1 MTKEWLSLS
10 EAAKILG
17 VHPGTIRLWSDKGI
31 LPTHKTQG
39 GHRRY
44 RRAEIML
51 RASAGGEAPGEAAE
65 ENLLQEIIQAVR
77 AQISEARLEEQSW
90 YRKLDEE
97 ARAQYRMSGRSL
109 FQGLMAYIATQ
120 GEDAA
125 AEAYAVGY
133 EYASRARRYS
143 LDYVDAV
150 KAFLFFRD
158 TLIKAFIKVYGE
170 AKAPADRTAQAYLK
184 MHAFTD
190 EILVSLLQTY
200 HSLESVNR

>member
-17 VHPGTIRLWSDKGI
+17 VHPGTIRLWSNKGA
-31 LPTHKTQG
+31 LPTHRTQG

-44 RRAEIML
+44 RRADILL
-51 RASAGGEAPGEAAE
+51 RASVVGETQRAQAE
-65 ENLLQEIIQAVR
+65 EDLLQQMIQAMR
-77 AQISEARLEEQSW
+77 TQISEANLELQSW
-90 YRKLDEE
+90 YQKLDEE
-97 ARAQYRMSGRSL
+97 ARAQYRQSGRSL
-109 FQGLMAYIATQ
+109 MHGLMAYLAVA
-120 GEDAA
+120 GKDAS

-133 EYASRARRYS
+133 EYASRARRYN

-158 TLIKAFIKVYGE
+158 VLVRAFVKIYVE
-170 AKAPADRTAQAYLK
+170 AKAPAESAAQAYLK
-184 MHAFTD
+184 MHAYTD

-200 HSLESVNR
+200 HSLESVKR